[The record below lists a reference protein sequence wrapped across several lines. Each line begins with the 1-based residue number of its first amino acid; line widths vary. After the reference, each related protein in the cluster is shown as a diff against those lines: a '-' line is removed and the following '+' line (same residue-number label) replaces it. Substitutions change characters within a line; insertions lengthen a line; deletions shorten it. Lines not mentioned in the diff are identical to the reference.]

1 LQTAATSSGFETQFI
16 PASIIGCCIP
26 NISVILVLSI
36 LPPSN
41 YNEFQEIASHP
52 RLSAMRTPPL
62 RMAEKAGAS
71 MPPRYGAEQSKPLLR
86 IEIRSFLEAE
96 GFNGNYPLTV

>member
-1 LQTAATSSGFETQFI
+1 
-16 PASIIGCCIP
+16 
-26 NISVILVLSI
+26 
-36 LPPSN
+36 
-41 YNEFQEIASHP
+41 
-52 RLSAMRTPPL
+52 
-62 RMAEKAGAS
+62 MAEKAGAS